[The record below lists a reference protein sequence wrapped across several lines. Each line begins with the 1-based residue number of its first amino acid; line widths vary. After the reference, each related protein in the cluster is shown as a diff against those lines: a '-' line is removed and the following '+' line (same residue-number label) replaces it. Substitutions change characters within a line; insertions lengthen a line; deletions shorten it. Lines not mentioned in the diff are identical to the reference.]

1 VLLDTSAVVEIFRNP
16 AGSAVLEGITAKMAS
31 EEAYISIIQL
41 AEVADWA
48 ERNRAP
54 PEERIDA
61 VKEIARIVPLDERIC
76 LDAAKIKRAR
86 RKAGF
91 ESFGLIDGI
100 ILATARSIGQRV
112 LTFDKDFQGEED
124 CILIS

>member
-1 VLLDTSAVVEIFRNP
+1 MLLDTSAIVEIFRNP
-16 AGSAVLEGITAKMAS
+16 IGSAVLEKITERMAD
-31 EEAYISIIQL
+31 EEAYISVIQV
-41 AEVADWA
+41 AEIADWA

-54 PEERIDA
+54 PEERVDA

-76 LDAAKIKRAR
+76 IDAAEIKRAR

-91 ESFGLIDGI
+91 ESFGLMDGI

-112 LTFDKDFQGEED
+112 LTFDKDFSGEGD
-124 CILIS
+124 CIVVS